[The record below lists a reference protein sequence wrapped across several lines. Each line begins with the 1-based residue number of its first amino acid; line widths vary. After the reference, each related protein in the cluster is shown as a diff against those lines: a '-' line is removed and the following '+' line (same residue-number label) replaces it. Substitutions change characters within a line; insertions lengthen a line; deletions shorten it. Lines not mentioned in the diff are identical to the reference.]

1 MKKRYEVEIYQHQIY
16 VQNIGIWA
24 DNIGSA
30 RSKALKMFKD
40 DNKGSKEITAIS
52 KLKECW

>member
-30 RSKALKMFKD
+30 RSKALKMFKE

-52 KLKECW
+52 KLKEC